1 MGVSRGKKRPI
12 NLRKSVNSFYIIEN
26 IFSLLS
32 EDRKLEIII
41 YNKKYKHI
49 LGISLDYYKK
59 ISGKY
64 VLGERNGYG
73 EEFIMGT
80 NIEIFEGNYLDGKKH
95 GEGKE
100 YAANTNKLKFQGEYL
115 KGKKIK
121 GKGYNDNGKLI
132 FELERNGKG
141 KEYYENGILKFKGV
155 HFNGGKF
162 NGKGYDPNLKEKK
175 FIK

>member
-1 MGVSRGKKRPI
+1 MGVSQGKRRPI
-12 NLRKSVNSFYIIEN
+12 ISK
-26 IFSLLS
+26 
-32 EDRKLEIII
+32 DRKLEIII

-80 NIEIFEGNYLDGKKH
+80 NIKIFEGNYLDGKKH

-100 YAANTNKLKFQGEYL
+100 YAANTNKLNFQGEYL

-141 KEYYENGILKFKGV
+141 KEYYENGILKFKGIY
-155 HFNGGKF
+155 FNGGKF
-162 NGKGYDPNLKEKK
+162 NGKGYAPKGKEVYQ
-175 FIK
+175 IKYGKGLL